1 MARRDPNNHALA
13 DETGNIVESYEYD
26 AWGNVLTVRDGA
38 GNPLTESALG
48 NRFLFQGREYSWSTG
63 LYNFRA
69 RWYDPE
75 TGRWLSNDP
84 IGISGGLNQYVFCAN
99 NPVNM
104 TDPDGRAPWMLIGA
118 AIGGGLD
125 LAVQLAQGRSFSEVN
140 WVSVG
145 AGAASG
151 ALGAG
156 LGANVAR
163 LTASITARA
172 ALNAVGSAA
181 IGAGVQTARNAI
193 EGNNLGAGVGSAAVV
208 SGVLGGVGSATG
220 DLIERGVVSMSQNS
234 RFIQSLLDG
243 GVLEGTRPGYL
254 LPGEV
259 LPPSAGSTAGTAIG
273 IGISNLGPLFPSSS
287 SEPCK

>member
-1 MARRDPNNHALA
+1 MRVSHHLR
-13 DETGNIVESYEYD
+13 
-26 AWGNVLTVRDGA
+26 WGTKAQECEKFFGKPLFFAPDGTPRA
-38 GNPLTESALG
+38 ESAYG
-48 NRFLFQGREYSWSTG
+48 VRFLFTGREYLAPVG
-63 LYNFRA
+63 LYDYRHRA
-69 RWYDPE
+69 YSP
-75 TGRWLSNDP
+75 TLGRFLQPDP
-84 IGISGGLNQYVFCAN
+84 IGFASGDVNLYRYCAN
-99 NPVNM
+99 TPVIIV
-104 TDPDGRAPWMLIGA
+104 DPDGRTPWMLIGG

-125 LAVQLAQGRSFSEVN
+125 LAVQLAQGRSLSEVN

-145 AGAASG
+145 AGAVSG
-151 ALGAG
+151 AVGAG
-156 LGANVAR
+156 LGASVAR
-163 LTASITARA
+163 LTASITVRA

-193 EGNNLGAGVGSAAVV
+193 EGNKLGAGVGSAAVV

-243 GVLEGTRPGYL
+243 GSLEATRRGYL

-259 LPPSAGSTAGTAIG
+259 LPPSAGSTAGTAVG
-273 IGISNLGPLFPSSS
+273 IGISNLGPLFSASS

>member
-181 IGAGVQTARNAI
+181 IGAGVQTTRNAI

-243 GVLEGTRPGYL
+243 GVLEGTRPRYL

>member
-1 MARRDPNNHALA
+1 MIP
-13 DETGNIVESYEYD
+13 
-26 AWGNVLTVRDGA
+26 
-38 GNPLTESALG
+38 SAS
-48 NRFLFQGREYSWSTG
+48 R
-63 LYNFRA
+63 
-69 RWYDPE
+69 
-75 TGRWLSNDP
+75 
-84 IGISGGLNQYVFCAN
+84 GGLNAYGFCAN
-99 NPVNM
+99 NPVNFV
-104 TDPDGRAPWMLIGA
+104 DPDGRAPWMLIGA

-145 AGAASG
+145 AGAVSG

-163 LTASITARA
+163 LTASIAARA

-193 EGNNLGAGVGSAAVV
+193 EGNPLGCGVGSAAAI
-208 SGVLGGVGSATG
+208 SGVLGGVGSAVG
-220 DLIERGVVSMSQNS
+220 DLAERGFVSMSQNS

-243 GVLEGTRPGYL
+243 GVLEEPRLGYL
-254 LPGEV
+254 LPGDV

-273 IGISNLGPLFPSSS
+273 IGISNLGPLFPSTSS
-287 SEPCK
+287 DPRK